1 MTEASVTQWNSEDH
15 AVEGVDWEEQSYLE
29 GCVYAREQARLRL
42 KALDD
47 ELLGCK
53 PKGLR
58 VEGFRERTLVTRF
71 GEVVARRRMY
81 SDGKTSVKPNCQPT
95 DKEAPSTE
103 HR

>member
-1 MTEASVTQWNSEDH
+1 MTEASVTQWNSEGH

-29 GCVYAREQARLRL
+29 GCAYAREQARRRL

-53 PKGLR
+53 PEGLR

-71 GEVVARRRMY
+71 GEVMVRRRMY
-81 SDGKTSVKPNCQPT
+81 SDGKTGVKPACQST
-95 DKEAPSTE
+95 DEEAPSTR